1 MLAGVASLL
10 FASYPGPAQASVA
23 DDLAAAQRR
32 ANAAAAR
39 LSRAESAL
47 ARVEESV
54 RQLTRRAEEARGRLA
69 SLERGVKQSAIR
81 QYVNG
86 GARLPT
92 LVGTDLGASIRANE
106 LARFVTQG
114 AVADLDRYRAAR
126 EDLAEVAG
134 SLEHERAR
142 QQAALAELRR
152 QRAAAVSEV
161 ARLARIQRE
170 LEAKAARERAARA
183 RAGRVTRA
191 AVVVAGGEW
200 ICPVQGPRAFS
211 NDWGQPRSGGRRH
224 QGNDIIAPYGT
235 PVVAPV
241 AGTVSQRSGGLGGL
255 AFWLAGRDGNT
266 YYGAHLARFGAG
278 GAVSAGT
285 VIGYVGTSGNARG
298 GPPHLHF
305 EIHPGGG
312 RAVNP
317 YPTLVKYC

>member
-1 MLAGVASLL
+1 MLAGVASLS
-10 FASYPGPAQASVA
+10 FASFPGPADASA
-23 DDLAAAQRR
+23 SGDLAAAQKR

-47 ARVEESV
+47 ARVEASV
-54 RQLTRRAEEARGRLA
+54 RDLERRAEDARRRLA
-69 SLERGVKQSAIR
+69 GLERGVKESAIR

-86 GARLPT
+86 GARLPA
-92 LVGTDLGASIRANE
+92 LVGTDLAASVRANE

-126 EDLAEVAG
+126 DDLAAAAG
-134 SLEHERAR
+134 ALEHERAR
-142 QQAALAELRR
+142 QRSVLAELRR
-152 QRAAAVSEV
+152 QRAAALAEV
-161 ARLARIQRE
+161 TRLARLQRE
-170 LEAKAARERAARA
+170 LEARAARA
-183 RAGRVTRA
+183 RARGGRAARA
-191 AVVVAGGEW
+191 AVLVGGGGW
-200 ICPVQGPRAFS
+200 VCPVAGPRAFS
-211 NDWGQPRSGGRRH
+211 NDWGAPRSGGRRH
-224 QGNDIIAPYGT
+224 QGTDLIAPYGT

-266 YYGAHLARFGAG
+266 YYGAHLSRFGASG
-278 GAVSAGT
+278 PVAAGT